1 MDPPLRQHYTS
12 AQRGLRESFKSVEE
26 CVRASGVAA
35 LEALSFRRPI
45 HKPLHV
51 VAVLPGKVKK
61 LSGGQISGFVPE
73 KSLKA
78 PPHIW
83 AFPRIES
90 IAPSRIP
97 VILQCLEHFLRN
109 GRIAQPSSSRL

>member
-12 AQRGLRESFKSVEE
+12 AKRGLRESFKSVEE
-26 CVRASGVAA
+26 CVRASGVAPA

-51 VAVLPGKVKK
+51 VAVLPGKGKK
-61 LSGGQISGFVPE
+61 LSGGQISGFFPE
-73 KSLKA
+73 KSLQ
-78 PPHIW
+78 PPTHIRT
-83 AFPRIES
+83 FPRLES

-97 VILQCLEHFLRN
+97 LILQLLEHFLPTR
-109 GRIAQPSSSRL
+109 RIP